1 MAWLAP
7 VEYGIAAMYFEYAEC
22 STFLLLFCWTGKFL
36 VFVYHLKNVLAGF
49 IENRARG
56 KD

>member
-7 VEYGIAAMYFEYAEC
+7 VEYGIAAMYFEHTEW

-36 VFVYHLKNVLAGF
+36 VFVYLLKNVLAGF
-49 IENRARG
+49 TENKAQG